1 MVVLE
6 VQIILNYGK
15 KKKKKKL
22 RLLKF
27 IGLTANSSQK
37 IISNIAIW
45 QSAKFPFYS
54 HHVSE

>member
-6 VQIILNYGK
+6 VQIILNYA
-15 KKKKKKL
+15 KKKL

-45 QSAKFPFYS
+45 QSGEIPLLLSSRK
-54 HHVSE
+54 

>member
-15 KKKKKKL
+15 KNKKKL

-45 QSAKFPFYS
+45 HSDKIPLLLS
-54 HHVSE
+54 SRK

>member
-15 KKKKKKL
+15 KNKKKL

-37 IISNIAIW
+37 IISNTAIW
-45 QSAKFPFYS
+45 QSAKFRFYS

>member
-15 KKKKKKL
+15 KNKKKL

>member
-15 KKKKKKL
+15 KNKKKL

-45 QSAKFPFYS
+45 QSAKFRFYS

>member
-6 VQIILNYGK
+6 VQIILNYG
-15 KKKKKKL
+15 KKKL

-45 QSAKFPFYS
+45 QSAKFRFYS

>member
-15 KKKKKKL
+15 KNKKNL

-45 QSAKFPFYS
+45 QSAKFRFYS

>member
-6 VQIILNYGK
+6 VQIILNYG
-15 KKKKKKL
+15 KKKKL

-45 QSAKFPFYS
+45 QSAKFRFYS

>member
-6 VQIILNYGK
+6 VQIILNYG

-45 QSAKFPFYS
+45 QSAKSRFYS

>member
-15 KKKKKKL
+15 KNKKKL

-45 QSAKFPFYS
+45 QSAKFRSYS